1 MRAHRARGFMG
12 LLASYIQENSETRQ
26 GTRGQVKNPS
36 KGVPKGQKK
45 AALQIP
51 VFFLG
56 LSLYLAFFLCLGFF
70 LAHAPRASPRE
81 ARGQYYRLLR
91 STTADTHA
99 HHVARCTRARAHIN
113 IIVLKYISK
122 IYPGGGKRTQ
132 SSKHTPRAHH
142 NHMERCDERSRA
154 RGWL

>member
-56 LSLYLAFFLCLGFF
+56 MSLYLARIPRVFFMSRVFSR
-70 LAHAPRASPRE
+70 ARAPRPLPERPE
-81 ARGQYYRLLR
+81 A
-91 STTADTHA
+91 STTAYYAAPLPTPTHITL
-99 HHVARCTRARAHIN
+99 HTRARPH
-113 IIVLKYISK
+113 KY
-122 IYPGGGKRTQ
+122 YC
-132 SSKHTPRAHH
+132 A
-142 NHMERCDERSRA
+142 EV
-154 RGWL
+154 